1 MGGEYRV
8 SEAATQGNLC
18 WMNASLTLGNG
29 PRGKRA
35 GLAVTDAADDADLAK
50 AVSLPHRVVFLQLTL
65 TGRRVRQP
73 FLASTPC
80 SIPSVDTDR

>member
-1 MGGEYRV
+1 MGGGGGGER
-8 SEAATQGNLC
+8 TRLPRTGNLC
-18 WMNASLTLGNG
+18 GMNASLTLRNG

-65 TGRRVRQP
+65 TGECGNR
-73 FLASTPC
+73 LS
-80 SIPSVDTDR
+80 SKGKHM

>member
-1 MGGEYRV
+1 
-8 SEAATQGNLC
+8 
-18 WMNASLTLGNG
+18 MNASLTLGNG

-73 FLASTPC
+73 FLAKASTRDHL
-80 SIPSVDTDR
+80 SSTSTSKANDNL